1 MASLAALPLR
11 DMTRRNASLDWGS
24 VDGLYIGSNNKK
36 FSAVPELGKFVT
48 EYLSGTTIKAT
59 VPAKSLNFSYCSGLA
74 AVGQA
79 YLDIAAGLRRF
90 TVVGGV
96 GSTAGVDSSLISG
109 AGARSEA
116 GSVKKIPM
124 HRNVRNGG
132 YFVVNMTEKVDRR
145 ARLSRRY
152 EISNDTRDA
161 YTLSAIEKGLD
172 ARRRGFFD
180 RECMVYKSG
189 DSSSGHYF
197 SDDELEIAI
206 RQASQPLAP
215 VSDQDRVNID
225 VGQGFSLAAEGAC
238 CLLLAS
244 DSAIQAMRLRP
255 RVKIIAHATT
265 ETPVDSDRPYCLDAI
280 AAVFAASG
288 LSSADMDL
296 FEVNEVC
303 AVEALCVMRELDL
316 PLASSKFNANG
327 GDLAIGEAAGASSA
341 RLVVTA
347 LNRLHTT
354 QGRYALCAASS
365 ENGQGV
371 AIILE
376 KITEN

>member
-1 MASLAALPLR
+1 M
-11 DMTRRNASLDWGS
+11 
-24 VDGLYIGSNNKK
+24 
-36 FSAVPELGKFVT
+36 
-48 EYLSGTTIKAT
+48 
-59 VPAKSLNFSYCSGLA
+59 
-74 AVGQA
+74 
-79 YLDIAAGLRRF
+79 
-90 TVVGGV
+90 GV
-96 GSTAGVDSSLISG
+96 ESSLISG
-109 AGARSEA
+109 AGARSGAET
-116 GSVKKIPM
+116 VKRLSADPES
-124 HRNVRNGG
+124 RNGD

-145 ARLSRRY
+145 GRLSRRY
-152 EISNDTRDA
+152 EISSDTRDA
-161 YTLSAIEKGLD
+161 YTLSAIVKGLD

-180 RECMVYKSG
+180 RERMVYKSG
-189 DSSSGHYF
+189 DSSPGHYF
-197 SDDELEIAI
+197 SDDELEVVVG
-206 RQASQPLAP
+206 QASQALAP
-215 VSDQDRVNID
+215 VSDQGCINIG
-225 VGQGFSLAAEGAC
+225 VRQGFSLAAEGAS

-255 RVKIIAHATT
+255 RVKIVAHATT
-265 ETPVDSDRPYCLDAI
+265 ETPVDSDRPYCLDAV

-288 LSSADMDL
+288 LSSADMGL

-365 ENGQGV
+365 ESGQGV

-376 KITEN
+376 KITES